1 MRQFSK
7 QLSIGWMSAAG
18 VLVIWVAAALLIA
31 QQYRGYQEKLT
42 MAVQVLAESEDEY
55 TFSTLKGSNDTIS
68 QEALDML
75 SQYGYDGWNQM
86 FMEEWTNQLSMRR
99 RPVAVDGM
107 WRCWLVPPKMFQ
119 KRGGDSAAEALG
131 ASRWTDR
138 VCFFEEDGPIT
149 VLEELA
155 GYLAL
160 TKNKLSANRDK
171 GACRFVP

>member
-42 MAVQVLAESEDEY
+42 MAAQVLAESEDEY

-75 SQYGYDGWNQM
+75 SKYGYDGWKRNVYGR
-86 FMEEWTNQLSMRR
+86 EWFSISCQIAAGGLLLSVGY
-99 RPVAVDGM
+99 VAVLALCSRKCFKAKTQ
-107 WRCWLVPPKMFQ
+107 WEH
-119 KRGGDSAAEALG
+119 SAAEALQALRDG
-131 ASRWTDR
+131 QTEFVS
-138 VCFFEEDGPIT
+138 FEEDGPISELLQ
-149 VLEELA
+149 VLA
-155 GYLAL
+155 GFLGL
-160 TKNKLSANRDK
+160 TK
-171 GACRFVP
+171 